1 MSRDHQSL
9 REECIRA
16 GVVKLFDEIVAKGET
31 AQWAAMCAMRS
42 PPGSRYTER
51 AFLQDMNS
59 GVDKMNHI
67 VRDHTYEMARRAGIS
82 TQGKVHKP
90 GLGPAS
96 DPGAWVSS
104 MDDVLAVAKARNL
117 TISGAVNHKAVE
129 RIGQQKKV
137 SLAPD
142 LIKRYRR
149 EYLKQDPAL
158 AAKVRKNKK
167 ASRELTERIIATHSR
182 PK

>member
-1 MSRDHQSL
+1 MSRDQSL
-9 REECIRA
+9 REECVRA
-16 GVVKLFDEIVAKGET
+16 GVVELFDQIVASGET
-31 AQWAAMCAMRS
+31 AQWAAMCAMRT

-67 VRDHTYEMARRAGIS
+67 IRDHTYKAAHKAGIS

-90 GLGPAS
+90 GLGPAT

-117 TISGAVNHKAVE
+117 TVTGAVNHKGVE
-129 RIGQQKKV
+129 ILEKPNKPR
-137 SLAPD
+137 LAPD
-142 LIKRYRR
+142 LVKRYRK
-149 EYLKQDPAL
+149 EYLKSDPSL
-158 AAKVRKNKK
+158 AEKVRKSKK
-167 ASRELTERIIATHSR
+167 ASRELNERIIANHAR

>member
-1 MSRDHQSL
+1 MSRDESL
-9 REECIRA
+9 RNECLQA
-16 GVVKLFDEIVAKGET
+16 GVVDLFDEIVSRGET

-59 GVDKMNHI
+59 STEKMNWI
-67 VRDHTYEMARRAGIS
+67 VRKHTYDMAEKAGIS
-82 TQGKVHKP
+82 TQGKVHKAS
-90 GLGPAS
+90 LGPAN

-117 TISGAVNHKAVE
+117 TITGAVNHKGVE
-129 RIGQQKKV
+129 TMEPKKQV
-137 SLAPD
+137 ALAPD
-142 LIKRYRR
+142 LVKRYRKD
-149 EYLKQDPAL
+149 YLKQDPSL
-158 AAKVRKNKK
+158 AAKVKRSKK
-167 ASRELTERIIATHSR
+167 ASRELNERIIATHSR

>member
-1 MSRDHQSL
+1 MSRDQSL
-9 REECIRA
+9 REECARA
-16 GVVKLFDEIVAKGET
+16 GVVELFDEIVSKGET

-59 GVDKMNHI
+59 GVDKMNWI
-67 VRDHTYEMARRAGIS
+67 VRDHMYDMAKKAGIS
-82 TQGKVHKP
+82 TQGKVHKAS
-90 GLGPAS
+90 LGPAS

-117 TISGAVNHKAVE
+117 TITGAVNHKGVE
-129 RIGQQKKV
+129 KLGPKKKV
-137 SLAPD
+137 ALAPD
-142 LIKRYRR
+142 VIKRYRK
-149 EYLKQDPAL
+149 EYLERDPSL
-158 AAKVRKNKK
+158 ASKVRKSKK
-167 ASRELTERIIATHSR
+167 ASRELTERIIANHSR